1 MLTRIAVYNP
11 CIVYLRFL
19 ILCYECKYKK
29 RKDEASLSTGYMYA
43 IFGTSRAKK
52 CCAQIV
58 SVLTYTSNVT
68 ETMNFFL
75 NTLYR
80 DIFVVLNKYPDKI

>member
-1 MLTRIAVYNP
+1 MNANIKKEKMR
-11 CIVYLRFL
+11 LR
-19 ILCYECKYKK
+19 
-29 RKDEASLSTGYMYA
+29 LSTGYMYA
-43 IFGTSRAKK
+43 VFGTSRAKK

-58 SVLTYTSNVT
+58 SVLTNTSNVT